1 MSVYFIDGIEIYKV
15 LQLGRVV
22 VASSPLYQS
31 MEDLKQLGYEVDV
44 LVRVP
49 DLGSDGMDR
58 RFEQPSFSS
67 SPLVNANNGLRY
79 PMMKMK
85 NGNHYIVDHHYHHQQ
100 QRAGGSSRRIKYRE
114 QGVDEVLQLK
124 LFTVIATTDIVP
136 KGATIILATGDG
148 NIGQFNEDG
157 YLGKL

>member
-1 MSVYFIDGIEIYKV
+1 M
-15 LQLGRVV
+15 

-49 DLGSDGMDR
+49 DLGSDDMGR

-67 SPLVNANNGLRY
+67 SPLVNANNGLRC
-79 PMMKMK
+79 PMMKMRNSK
-85 NGNHYIVDHHYHHQQ
+85 NSNHYIVDYRYHRHH

-157 YLGKL
+157 YLGKLYLC